1 MSRLRVSFHTDGTVR
16 DIGPDGDFDLPGTST
31 LALRYRLEDGKA
43 VDLHPGLTDEA
54 VLQSLLELVEK
65 DE

>member
-1 MSRLRVSFHTDGTVR
+1 MQKLRVSFHTDGSVR

-31 LALRYRLEDGKA
+31 LALRYRLDNGKP

-54 VLQSLLELVEK
+54 VLQKLLEQNKK